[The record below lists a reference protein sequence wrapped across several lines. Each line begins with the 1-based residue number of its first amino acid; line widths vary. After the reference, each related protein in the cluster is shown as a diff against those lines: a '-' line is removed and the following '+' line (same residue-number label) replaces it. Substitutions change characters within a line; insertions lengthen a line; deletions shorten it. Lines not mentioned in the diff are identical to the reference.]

1 MCANA
6 PLKATHETYVV
17 AEVVAIELQG
27 STELATAAFN
37 ARVIPCLAYTD
48 PEAAWVG
55 LTDD

>member
-1 MCANA
+1 MSNMR
-6 PLKATHETYVV
+6 LKTSSGR
-17 AEVVAIELQG
+17 IN